1 MSIRV
6 WYTGDHN
13 YDVRDFDEVWPE
25 HKDAVALLDAV
36 WVEGVGKVF
45 LEGVGLRYRYV
56 TTDGLYYDLRDHTWT
71 HTN

>member
-25 HKDAVALLDAV
+25 HKDAVACTRRS
-36 WVEGVGKVF
+36 VGRRC
-45 LEGVGLRYRYV
+45 G
-56 TTDGLYYDLRDHTWT
+56 
-71 HTN
+71 